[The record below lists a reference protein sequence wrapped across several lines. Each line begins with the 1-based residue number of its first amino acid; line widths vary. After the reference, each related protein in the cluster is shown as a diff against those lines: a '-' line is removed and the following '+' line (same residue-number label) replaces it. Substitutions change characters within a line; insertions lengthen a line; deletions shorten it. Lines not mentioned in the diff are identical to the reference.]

1 MDNSNNN
8 IISSKIDTLFIKFPI
23 IFPLIYF
30 VILYSLPNF
39 EYYLVF
45 FTLLLLAEPH
55 FGATWPFFLS
65 KMNKSII
72 LKDKLIYIII
82 PISIIFFSI
91 YLFIFFDT
99 LFYLLFFL
107 FNIFHVTRQS
117 AGISKL
123 YEKIKNKNA
132 YINCSIYF
140 FAAFFFLIGI
150 IRFYFNNFDLN
161 IESKLIL
168 ISSVLLIINFIL
180 FIYLFKSIKNFV
192 VLITGTIMFFP
203 ISFVEA
209 PIHGIIMGV
218 TMHYTQYL
226 ALTYKVVSKRKGLN
240 IFGKIIN
247 YEYLIIILTYGLVM
261 SLLSLTNKIDHDFI
275 KYLIVVPILGQLV
288 HFYLDGLLWRFSKS
302 HNREVTLKYLIE

>member
-8 IISSKIDTLFIKFPI
+8 IINRKIDILLIKFPI

-30 VILYSLPNF
+30 VILYSLPNL
-39 EYYLVF
+39 EYYLIF

-72 LKDKLIYIII
+72 LKDKLIYILVPFLII
-82 PISIIFFSI
+82 LSSI
-91 YLFIFFDT
+91 YLFIFYDT
-99 LFYLLFFL
+99 LFYLLFFI

-117 AGISKL
+117 VGISKL
-123 YEKIKNKNA
+123 YEKIKNKNIF
-132 YINCSIYF
+132 INNSIYF
-140 FAAFFFLIGI
+140 FAIYFFLIGI
-150 IRFYFNNFDLN
+150 IRFYFNNFNLN
-161 IESKLIL
+161 IENKLIL
-168 ISSVLLIINFIL
+168 LSSGLLILNFVL
-180 FIYLFKSIKNFV
+180 FIYFFRDLKNFV
-192 VLITGTIMFFP
+192 ILITGTIMFFP

-226 ALTYKVVSKRKGLN
+226 ALTYKVVSNRKGLN
-240 IFGKIIN
+240 IFGKVIN

-261 SLLSLTNKIDHDFI
+261 SLMSFTNKIDHNFI
-275 KYLIVVPILGQLV
+275 KYLIIVPILGQML

-302 HNREVTLKYLIE
+302 HNREVTLKYLT